1 MNTLMPKSLS
11 MVIKASTT
19 VLMLPTALSLTLLG
33 CGAVP
38 TASQHLAPNASTVVN
53 TLVILGPQGQPI
65 ARAMTQADQ
74 CPVLQVDGQTLHMD
88 VRVKPEIIP
97 QRPTISDPEVS
108 KPSAFPILT
117 CEKAIPAGTVVASI
131 SGQALPLP
139 KALVKRIVVIGDTGC
154 RIKKSDHAYQA
165 CNNPEQYPFA
175 QVAAQAAAQHPDLVI
190 HVGDLLYRETP
201 CPEGNVGCAGSPW
214 GYGWDAW
221 NADFFTPGR
230 VLMQAAPWAMARGN
244 HESCTRAGQGWWRFI
259 DPRPLQVGRDCNN
272 AANDDSGD
280 YSDPYAVPIG
290 GNAQLIMLDTANTA
304 GKPVLTGDIR
314 EIKYRDMYHQ
324 METLSQGAAYNIGV
338 NHHPILGFTAKKDK
352 QGNITLMPGNQG
364 LQSVLSA
371 INPLLLPPRVNAML
385 SGHVHLWQEVSF
397 STPHPTQFIAGFS
410 GTEEDVVPLPE
421 TLPVGATPAVGAV
434 VDHFSSWVSG
444 FGFMTMERTSTDNNQ
459 WLVKVW
465 DRHGKQV
472 NTCHIDGKNS
482 VCDVAQVK

>member
-1 MNTLMPKSLS
+1 MKSFMPKLVS
-11 MVIKASTT
+11 VQVNVASRA
-19 VLMLPTALSLTLLG
+19 LMLPLAMSLTLMG
-33 CGAVP
+33 CG
-38 TASQHLAPNASTVVN
+38 STPQTSAHTVLGISTDVAAF
-53 TLVILGPQGQPI
+53 VILGEKGQPI
-65 ARAMTQADQ
+65 ARALTHADQ
-74 CPVLQVDGQTLHMD
+74 CPVLLVDGQALPMD
-88 VRVKPEIIP
+88 VRAKPETVA
-97 QRPTISDPEVS
+97 QRPTISDPSES

-117 CEKAIPAGTVVASI
+117 CEKVIPKGALSASI
-131 SGQALPLP
+131 NGQALPLP
-139 KALVKRIVVIGDTGC
+139 KTLVNRIVVIGDTGC
-154 RIKKSDHAYQA
+154 RMKKSDHAYQA
-165 CNNPEQYPFA
+165 CNDPEQYPFA

-190 HVGDLLYRETP
+190 HVGDLLYRETA
-201 CPEGNVGCAGSPW
+201 CPEGNAGCTGSPW

-221 NADFFTPGR
+221 DADFFTPGR
-230 VLMQAAPWAMARGN
+230 ALLQAAPWAMARGN
-244 HESCTRAGQGWWRFI
+244 HESCARAGQGWWRFV
-259 DPRPLQVGRDCNN
+259 DPRPLQVGRDCNL
-272 AANDDSGD
+272 AAHDDVGD

-304 GKPVLTGDIR
+304 GKPVPAGDIR
-314 EIKYRDMYHQ
+314 ETKYRDMYHQ
-324 METLSQGAAYNIGV
+324 METLSQDAAYNIGV

-352 QGNITLMPGNQG
+352 QGNVMLLPGNQG

-371 INPLLLPPRVNAML
+371 INPLLLPPRINAML

-482 VCDVAQVK
+482 VCDVARVK